1 MLMIPLAILAA
12 SISASIY
19 MGFVWRPAEPKRV
32 RHFFY
37 DVTGNVTTYRK
48 AF

>member
-1 MLMIPLAILAA
+1 MLMITLAMLAA

-32 RHFFY
+32 RHFIY
-37 DVTGNVTTYRK
+37 DVHGNVTTYRK
-48 AF
+48 AL